1 MPRKKKEK
9 IEGIED
15 KLEYLGLELDN
26 IPKKL
31 KEFEPLEFRVSRF
44 YDEKQYRQYRY
55 IPVQDLQILLS
66 PTNRLEELG
75 EKYKKASPLYE
86 YLDNEKEE
94 NILKYTTFLNMLKNF
109 NIEDVENVEKEQNNL
124 NREIPFKIKYQGNY
138 LWQIYYSENTDKYFM
153 IVPTEDTDYSTFFY
167 ILKKKIENKKNA
179 KIFVPV
185 SNVKYSNKF
194 WTKSA
199 FEDMENY
206 LWMFTKDWPLIYE
219 VYDKTEELSI
229 QIIGE
234 TNVYGKIKTPYKI
247 ELKTAKEANEFY
259 KLVKALF
266 ILQTELPHY
275 FNFTTNID
283 ENCSLEFYLEDQK
296 IQYKYMTSFI
306 RDQYKVALKSRKEI
320 RSKIR
325 FYKKKLEELKQIAA
339 EQDIEYIAKEKQIST
354 FLECKKSF
362 FGKVKYFFK
371 YSKKN
376 NKVRKEIEEQ
386 EDEEIEENN
395 QEEQITQ
402 TQDTKKEK
410 KKIPIKKVYT
420 LEELIEN
427 YKELEKLETE
437 MKNLLMDVN
446 ALKLKN
452 KNMEKKIQNATKFIE
467 EIDSHKK
474 SIFEFW
480 KYSNKDEMAVLP
492 EGELEEVNVIKRIE
506 KIFDYEEDFEE
517 LGKKLDRMQRKNLSK
532 EEIDATFI
540 ASTNVVEILNKIKTN
555 NIMPED
561 IEKSLKEIKKEAID
575 EKSLAEEYD
584 IFGNLIEDNTKV
596 KKIKNKKHRELP
608 RDKYNILDV
617 NKNTKQIGYKLTLQS
632 IIKNITSALEKGVI
646 PENLPVY
653 KAVLDDKLNNK
664 EINVFN
670 INPEEEIK
678 DAMIEDGNKINLYKI
693 NVKEGTNG
701 VAFTNIIFYDNQNK
715 TLPLGMDLS
724 TKLIFNTAKLHL
736 NLLSKKLFKVAK
748 LEDENDDFSEVLVKD
763 VEVYEYEIVVF
774 DEEIEKKQRP
784 SHRTSIRLS
793 LNSLSRYNM
802 PPIQWQSNL

>member
-219 VYDKTEELSI
+219 VYDKNEELSI

-371 YSKKN
+371 YSKKS
-376 NKVRKEIEEQ
+376 NKVRKEAEEQ
-386 EDEEIEENN
+386 EYEEIEENN

-402 TQDTKKEK
+402 TQDTKQEK

-420 LEELIEN
+420 LEELLEN

-540 ASTNVVEILNKIKTN
+540 ASTNVVEVLNKIKTN

-561 IEKSLKEIKKEAID
+561 IEKSLKEIKKETID

-724 TKLIFNTAKLHL
+724 TKLILNTAKLHL
-736 NLLSKKLFKVAK
+736 NLLSKKTFKVAK
-748 LEDENDDFSEVLVKD
+748 LEDEKDDFSEVLVKD

-774 DEEIEKKQRP
+774 DEEIEKKE
-784 SHRTSIRLS
+784 RTRTRKSK
-793 LNSLSRYNM
+793 
-802 PPIQWQSNL
+802 

>member
-1 MPRKKKEK
+1 MLK
-9 IEGIED
+9 IREFSKLCKCSVYTLRYYDQIGI
-15 KLEYLGLELDN
+15 
-26 IPKKL
+26 L
-31 KEFEPLEFRVSRF
+31 KPSIIDTKSGYRF

-55 IPVQDLQILLS
+55 IPIQDLQILLS

-219 VYDKTEELSI
+219 VYDKNEELSI

-259 KLVKALF
+259 KLIKALF

-371 YSKKN
+371 YSKKS
-376 NKVRKEIEEQ
+376 NKVRKEAEEQ
-386 EDEEIEENN
+386 EYEEIEENN
-395 QEEQITQ
+395 QEELPKAMQEA
-402 TQDTKKEK
+402 KKEK

-452 KNMEKKIQNATKFIE
+452 KNMEKKIQNAAKFIE

-506 KIFDYEEDFEE
+506 KMFDYEEDFEE

-540 ASTNVVEILNKIKTN
+540 ASTNVVGILNKIKIN
-555 NIMPED
+555 DIMPED

-584 IFGNLIEDNTKV
+584 IFGNLIEDNIKV

-715 TLPLGMDLS
+715 VL
-724 TKLIFNTAKLHL
+724 
-736 NLLSKKLFKVAK
+736 KV
-748 LEDENDDFSEVLVKD
+748 LDIYLD
-763 VEVYEYEIVVF
+763 IC
-774 DEEIEKKQRP
+774 
-784 SHRTSIRLS
+784 
-793 LNSLSRYNM
+793 
-802 PPIQWQSNL
+802 

>member
-219 VYDKTEELSI
+219 VYDKNEELSI

-275 FNFTTNID
+275 FNFTTNIN

-371 YSKKN
+371 YSKKS
-376 NKVRKEIEEQ
+376 NKVRKEAEEQ
-386 EDEEIEENN
+386 EYEEIEENN

-402 TQDTKKEK
+402 TQDTKQEK

-420 LEELIEN
+420 LEELLEN

-724 TKLIFNTAKLHL
+724 TKLILNTAKLHL
-736 NLLSKKLFKVAK
+736 NLLSKKTFKVAK
-748 LEDENDDFSEVLVKD
+748 LEDEKDDFSEVLVKD

-774 DEEIEKKQRP
+774 DEEIEKKE
-784 SHRTSIRLS
+784 RTRIRKS
-793 LNSLSRYNM
+793 K
-802 PPIQWQSNL
+802 

>member
-55 IPVQDLQILLS
+55 IPIQDLQILLS

-219 VYDKTEELSI
+219 VYDKNEELSI

-259 KLVKALF
+259 KLIKALF

-339 EQDIEYIAKEKQIST
+339 EKDIEYIAKEKQIST

-371 YSKKN
+371 YSKKS
-376 NKVRKEIEEQ
+376 NKVRKEAEEQ
-386 EDEEIEENN
+386 EYEEIEENN
-395 QEEQITQ
+395 QEELPKAMQEA
-402 TQDTKKEK
+402 KKEK

-452 KNMEKKIQNATKFIE
+452 KNMEKKIQNAAKFIE

-540 ASTNVVEILNKIKTN
+540 ASTNVVGILNKIKTN
-555 NIMPED
+555 DIMPED

-584 IFGNLIEDNTKV
+584 IFGNLIEDNIKV

-632 IIKNITSALEKGVI
+632 IIKNVTSALEKGVI

-724 TKLIFNTAKLHL
+724 TKLILNTAKLHL
-736 NLLSKKLFKVAK
+736 NLLSKKTFKVAK
-748 LEDENDDFSEVLVKD
+748 LEDEKDDFSEVLVKD

-774 DEEIEKKQRP
+774 DEEIEKKEKTKTRK
-784 SHRTSIRLS
+784 
-793 LNSLSRYNM
+793 
-802 PPIQWQSNL
+802 

>member
-219 VYDKTEELSI
+219 VYDKNEELSI

-275 FNFTTNID
+275 FNFTTNIN

-371 YSKKN
+371 YSKKS
-376 NKVRKEIEEQ
+376 NKVRKEAEEQ
-386 EDEEIEENN
+386 EYEEIEENN

-402 TQDTKKEK
+402 TQDTKQEK

-420 LEELIEN
+420 LEELLEN

-575 EKSLAEEYD
+575 EKALAEEYD
-584 IFGNLIEDNTKV
+584 IFGNLIEENTKT

-632 IIKNITSALEKGVI
+632 IIKNITNALEKGVI

-724 TKLIFNTAKLHL
+724 TKLILNTAKLHL

-774 DEEIEKKQRP
+774 DEEIEKKQRT
-784 SHRTSIRLS
+784 RTRKSK
-793 LNSLSRYNM
+793 
-802 PPIQWQSNL
+802 

>member
-55 IPVQDLQILLS
+55 IPIQDLQILLS

-219 VYDKTEELSI
+219 VYDKNEELSI

-371 YSKKN
+371 YSKKS
-376 NKVRKEIEEQ
+376 NKVRKEAEEQ
-386 EDEEIEENN
+386 EYEEIEENN
-395 QEEQITQ
+395 QEELPKAMQEA
-402 TQDTKKEK
+402 KKEK

-452 KNMEKKIQNATKFIE
+452 KNMEKKIQNAAKFIE

-540 ASTNVVEILNKIKTN
+540 ASTNVVGILNKIKTN
-555 NIMPED
+555 DIMPED
-561 IEKSLKEIKKEAID
+561 IEKSLKEIKKESID
-575 EKSLAEEYD
+575 EKALAEEYD

-724 TKLIFNTAKLHL
+724 TKVILNTAKLHL
-736 NLLSKKLFKVAK
+736 NLLSKKTFKVAK
-748 LEDENDDFSEVLVKD
+748 LEDEKDDFSEVLVKD

-774 DEEIEKKQRP
+774 DEEIEKKEKT
-784 SHRTSIRLS
+784 RTRKSK
-793 LNSLSRYNM
+793 
-802 PPIQWQSNL
+802 

>member
-55 IPVQDLQILLS
+55 IPIQDLQILLS

-219 VYDKTEELSI
+219 VYDKNEELSI

-259 KLVKALF
+259 KLIKALF

-339 EQDIEYIAKEKQIST
+339 EKDIEYIAKEKQIST

-371 YSKKN
+371 YSKKS
-376 NKVRKEIEEQ
+376 NKVRKEAEEQ
-386 EDEEIEENN
+386 EYEEIEENN
-395 QEEQITQ
+395 QEELPKAMQEA
-402 TQDTKKEK
+402 KKEK

-452 KNMEKKIQNATKFIE
+452 KNMEKKIQNAAKFIE

-540 ASTNVVEILNKIKTN
+540 ASTNVVGILNKIKIN
-555 NIMPED
+555 DIMPED

-584 IFGNLIEDNTKV
+584 IFGNLIEDNIKV

-632 IIKNITSALEKGVI
+632 IIKNVTSALEKGVI

-724 TKLIFNTAKLHL
+724 TKLILNTAKLHL
-736 NLLSKKLFKVAK
+736 NLLSKKTFKVAK
-748 LEDENDDFSEVLVKD
+748 LEDEKDDFSEVLVKD

-774 DEEIEKKQRP
+774 DEEIEKKEKT
-784 SHRTSIRLS
+784 RTRKSK
-793 LNSLSRYNM
+793 
-802 PPIQWQSNL
+802 

>member
-55 IPVQDLQILLS
+55 IPIQDLQILLS

-179 KIFVPV
+179 KIFIPV

-194 WTKSA
+194 WNKSA

-219 VYDKTEELSI
+219 VYDKNEELSI

-259 KLVKALF
+259 KLIKALF

-371 YSKKN
+371 YSKKS
-376 NKVRKEIEEQ
+376 NKVRKEAEEQ
-386 EDEEIEENN
+386 EYEGIEENN
-395 QEEQITQ
+395 QEELPKAMQEA
-402 TQDTKKEK
+402 KKEK

-452 KNMEKKIQNATKFIE
+452 KNMEKKIQNAAKFIE

-540 ASTNVVEILNKIKTN
+540 ASTNVVGILNKIKTN
-555 NIMPED
+555 DIMPED

-632 IIKNITSALEKGVI
+632 IIKNVTSALEKGVI
-646 PENLPVY
+646 PESLPVY

-664 EINVFN
+664 EINIFN

-724 TKLIFNTAKLHL
+724 TKLILNTAKLHL
-736 NLLSKKLFKVAK
+736 NLLSKKTFKVAK
-748 LEDENDDFSEVLVKD
+748 LEDEKDDFSEVLVKD

-774 DEEIEKKQRP
+774 DEEVEKKEKT
-784 SHRTSIRLS
+784 RTRKSK
-793 LNSLSRYNM
+793 
-802 PPIQWQSNL
+802 

>member
-55 IPVQDLQILLS
+55 IPIQDLQILLS

-219 VYDKTEELSI
+219 VYDKNEELSI

-371 YSKKN
+371 YSKKS
-376 NKVRKEIEEQ
+376 NKVRKEAEEQ
-386 EDEEIEENN
+386 EYEEIEENN
-395 QEEQITQ
+395 QEELPKAMQEA
-402 TQDTKKEK
+402 KKEK

-452 KNMEKKIQNATKFIE
+452 KNMEKKIQNAAKFIE

-517 LGKKLDRMQRKNLSK
+517 FGKKLDRMQRKNLSK

-540 ASTNVVEILNKIKTN
+540 ASTNVVGILNKIKIN
-555 NIMPED
+555 DIMPED

-584 IFGNLIEDNTKV
+584 IFGNLIEDNIKV

-632 IIKNITSALEKGVI
+632 IIKNVTSALEKGVI

-724 TKLIFNTAKLHL
+724 TKLILNTAKLHL
-736 NLLSKKLFKVAK
+736 NLLSKKTFKVAK
-748 LEDENDDFSEVLVKD
+748 LEDEKDDFSEVLVKD

-774 DEEIEKKQRP
+774 DEEVEKKEKT
-784 SHRTSIRLS
+784 RTRKSK
-793 LNSLSRYNM
+793 
-802 PPIQWQSNL
+802 

>member
-55 IPVQDLQILLS
+55 IPIQDLQILLS

-219 VYDKTEELSI
+219 VYDKNEELSI

-259 KLVKALF
+259 KLIKALF

-371 YSKKN
+371 YSKKS
-376 NKVRKEIEEQ
+376 NKVRKEAEEQ
-386 EDEEIEENN
+386 EYEEIEENN
-395 QEEQITQ
+395 QEELPKAMKEA
-402 TQDTKKEK
+402 KKEK

-452 KNMEKKIQNATKFIE
+452 KNMEKKIQNAAKFIE

-506 KIFDYEEDFEE
+506 KTFDYEEDFEE

-540 ASTNVVEILNKIKTN
+540 ASTKVVGILNKIKTN
-555 NIMPED
+555 DIMPED

-632 IIKNITSALEKGVI
+632 IIKNVTSALEKGVI

-664 EINVFN
+664 EINIFN

-678 DAMIEDGNKINLYKI
+678 DAMIEDGNKVNLYKI

-724 TKLIFNTAKLHL
+724 TKLILNTAKLHL
-736 NLLSKKLFKVAK
+736 NLLSKKTFKVAK
-748 LEDENDDFSEVLVKD
+748 LEDEKDDFSEVLVKD

-774 DEEIEKKQRP
+774 DEEVEKKEKT
-784 SHRTSIRLS
+784 RTRKSK
-793 LNSLSRYNM
+793 
-802 PPIQWQSNL
+802 

>member
-219 VYDKTEELSI
+219 VYDKNEELSI

-371 YSKKN
+371 YSKKS
-376 NKVRKEIEEQ
+376 NKVRKEAEEQ
-386 EDEEIEENN
+386 EYEEIEENN

-402 TQDTKKEK
+402 TQDTKQEK

-420 LEELIEN
+420 LEELLEN

-480 KYSNKDEMAVLP
+480 KYSNKDEIAVLP

-575 EKSLAEEYD
+575 EKALAEEYD

-724 TKLIFNTAKLHL
+724 TKLILNTAKLHL
-736 NLLSKKLFKVAK
+736 NLLSKKTFKVAK
-748 LEDENDDFSEVLVKD
+748 LEDEKDDFSEVLVKD

-774 DEEIEKKQRP
+774 DEEIEKKQRT
-784 SHRTSIRLS
+784 RTRKSK
-793 LNSLSRYNM
+793 
-802 PPIQWQSNL
+802 

>member
-55 IPVQDLQILLS
+55 IPIQDLQILLS

-219 VYDKTEELSI
+219 VYDKNEELSI

-259 KLVKALF
+259 KLIKALF

-371 YSKKN
+371 YSKKS
-376 NKVRKEIEEQ
+376 NKVRKEAEEQ
-386 EDEEIEENN
+386 EYEGIEENN
-395 QEEQITQ
+395 QEELPKAMQEA
-402 TQDTKKEK
+402 KKEK

-452 KNMEKKIQNATKFIE
+452 KNMEKKIQNAAKFIE

-506 KIFDYEEDFEE
+506 KMFDYEEDFEE

-540 ASTNVVEILNKIKTN
+540 ASTNVVGILNKIKIN
-555 NIMPED
+555 DIMPED

-584 IFGNLIEDNTKV
+584 IFGNLIEDNIKV

-632 IIKNITSALEKGVI
+632 IIKNVTSALEKGVI

-724 TKLIFNTAKLHL
+724 TKLILNTAKLHL
-736 NLLSKKLFKVAK
+736 NLLSKKTFKVAK
-748 LEDENDDFSEVLVKD
+748 LEDEKDDFSEVLVKD

-774 DEEIEKKQRP
+774 DEEVEKKEKT
-784 SHRTSIRLS
+784 RTRKSK
-793 LNSLSRYNM
+793 
-802 PPIQWQSNL
+802 

>member
-55 IPVQDLQILLS
+55 IPIQDLQILLS

-219 VYDKTEELSI
+219 VYDKNEELSI

-259 KLVKALF
+259 KLIKALF

-371 YSKKN
+371 YSKKS
-376 NKVRKEIEEQ
+376 NKVRKEAEEQ
-386 EDEEIEENN
+386 EYEEIEENN
-395 QEEQITQ
+395 QEELPKSMQEA
-402 TQDTKKEK
+402 KKEK

-452 KNMEKKIQNATKFIE
+452 KNMEKKIQNAAKFIE

-540 ASTNVVEILNKIKTN
+540 ASTNVVGILNKIKTN
-555 NIMPED
+555 DIMPED

-584 IFGNLIEDNTKV
+584 IFGNLIEDNIKV

-632 IIKNITSALEKGVI
+632 IIKNVTSALEKGVI

-724 TKLIFNTAKLHL
+724 TKLILNTAKLHL
-736 NLLSKKLFKVAK
+736 NLLSKKTFKVAK
-748 LEDENDDFSEVLVKD
+748 LEDEKDDFSEVLVKD

-774 DEEIEKKQRP
+774 DEEIEKKEKT
-784 SHRTSIRLS
+784 RTRKSK
-793 LNSLSRYNM
+793 
-802 PPIQWQSNL
+802 

>member
-1 MPRKKKEK
+1 MPRKRKEK

-55 IPVQDLQILLS
+55 IPIQDLQILLS

-219 VYDKTEELSI
+219 VYDKNEELSI

-259 KLVKALF
+259 KLIKALF

-371 YSKKN
+371 YSKKS
-376 NKVRKEIEEQ
+376 NKVRKEAEEQ
-386 EDEEIEENN
+386 EYEEIEENN
-395 QEEQITQ
+395 QEELPKAMQEA
-402 TQDTKKEK
+402 KKEK

-452 KNMEKKIQNATKFIE
+452 KNMEKKIQNAAKFIE

-540 ASTNVVEILNKIKTN
+540 ASTNVVGILNKIKTN
-555 NIMPED
+555 DIMPED
-561 IEKSLKEIKKEAID
+561 IEKSLKEIKKESID
-575 EKSLAEEYD
+575 EKALAEEYD

-724 TKLIFNTAKLHL
+724 TKLILNTAKLHL
-736 NLLSKKLFKVAK
+736 NLLSKKTFKVAK
-748 LEDENDDFSEVLVKD
+748 LEDEKDDFSEVLVKD

-774 DEEIEKKQRP
+774 DEEIEKKEKT
-784 SHRTSIRLS
+784 RTRKSK
-793 LNSLSRYNM
+793 
-802 PPIQWQSNL
+802 

>member
-55 IPVQDLQILLS
+55 IPIQDLQILLS

-219 VYDKTEELSI
+219 VYDKNEELSI

-283 ENCSLEFYLEDQK
+283 ENCGLEFYLDDQK

-371 YSKKN
+371 YSKKS
-376 NKVRKEIEEQ
+376 NKVRKEAEAEEQ
-386 EDEEIEENN
+386 EYEEIEENN
-395 QEEQITQ
+395 QEELPKAMQEA
-402 TQDTKKEK
+402 KKEK

-452 KNMEKKIQNATKFIE
+452 KNMEKKIQNAAKFIE

-540 ASTNVVEILNKIKTN
+540 ASTNVVGILNKIKTN
-555 NIMPED
+555 DIMPED

-584 IFGNLIEDNTKV
+584 IFGNLIEDNIKV

-632 IIKNITSALEKGVI
+632 IIKNVTSALEKGVI

-670 INPEEEIK
+670 IDPEEEIK
-678 DAMIEDGNKINLYKI
+678 DAMVEDGNKINLYKI

-724 TKLIFNTAKLHL
+724 TKLILNTAKLHL
-736 NLLSKKLFKVAK
+736 NLLSKKTFKVAK
-748 LEDENDDFSEVLVKD
+748 LEDEKDDFSEVVVKD

-774 DEEIEKKQRP
+774 DEEIEKKEKT
-784 SHRTSIRLS
+784 RTRKSK
-793 LNSLSRYNM
+793 
-802 PPIQWQSNL
+802 

>member
-1 MPRKKKEK
+1 LKLPRKKKEK

-55 IPVQDLQILLS
+55 IPIQDLQILLS

-219 VYDKTEELSI
+219 VYDKNEELSI

-259 KLVKALF
+259 KLIKALF

-371 YSKKN
+371 YSKKS
-376 NKVRKEIEEQ
+376 NKVRKEAEEQ
-386 EDEEIEENN
+386 EYEEIEENN
-395 QEEQITQ
+395 QEELPKAMQEA
-402 TQDTKKEK
+402 KKEK

-452 KNMEKKIQNATKFIE
+452 KNMEKKIQNAAKFIE

-540 ASTNVVEILNKIKTN
+540 ASTNVVGILNKIKTN
-555 NIMPED
+555 DIMPED
-561 IEKSLKEIKKEAID
+561 IEKSLKEIKKESID
-575 EKSLAEEYD
+575 EKALAEEYD

-724 TKLIFNTAKLHL
+724 TKLILNTAKLHL
-736 NLLSKKLFKVAK
+736 NLLSKKTFKVAK
-748 LEDENDDFSEVLVKD
+748 LEDEKDDFSEVLVKD

-774 DEEIEKKQRP
+774 DEEIEKKEKT
-784 SHRTSIRLS
+784 RTRKSK
-793 LNSLSRYNM
+793 
-802 PPIQWQSNL
+802 

>member
-219 VYDKTEELSI
+219 VYDKNEELSI

-283 ENCSLEFYLEDQK
+283 ENCSLEIYLEDQK

-371 YSKKN
+371 YSKKS
-376 NKVRKEIEEQ
+376 NKVRKEAEEQ
-386 EDEEIEENN
+386 EYEEIEENN

-402 TQDTKKEK
+402 TQDTKQEK

-420 LEELIEN
+420 LEELLEN

-540 ASTNVVEILNKIKTN
+540 ASTNVVEVLNKIKTN

-561 IEKSLKEIKKEAID
+561 IEKSLKEIKKETID

-724 TKLIFNTAKLHL
+724 TKLILNTAKLHL
-736 NLLSKKLFKVAK
+736 NLLSKKTFKVAK
-748 LEDENDDFSEVLVKD
+748 LEDEKDDFSEVLVKD

-774 DEEIEKKQRP
+774 DEEIEKKE
-784 SHRTSIRLS
+784 RTRTRKSK
-793 LNSLSRYNM
+793 
-802 PPIQWQSNL
+802 

>member
-55 IPVQDLQILLS
+55 IPIQDLQILLS

-219 VYDKTEELSI
+219 VYDKNEELSI

-259 KLVKALF
+259 KLIKALF

-371 YSKKN
+371 YSKKS
-376 NKVRKEIEEQ
+376 NKVRKEAEEQ
-386 EDEEIEENN
+386 EYEEIEENN
-395 QEEQITQ
+395 QEELPKAMQEA
-402 TQDTKKEK
+402 KKEK

-452 KNMEKKIQNATKFIE
+452 KNMEKKIQNAAKFIE

-517 LGKKLDRMQRKNLSK
+517 FGKKLDRMQRKNLSK

-540 ASTNVVEILNKIKTN
+540 ASTNVVGILNKIKTN
-555 NIMPED
+555 DIMPED

-584 IFGNLIEDNTKV
+584 IFGNLIEDNIKV

-632 IIKNITSALEKGVI
+632 IIKNVTSALEKGVI

-724 TKLIFNTAKLHL
+724 TKLILNTAKLHL
-736 NLLSKKLFKVAK
+736 NLLSKKTFKVAK
-748 LEDENDDFSEVLVKD
+748 LEDEKDDFSEVLVKD

-774 DEEIEKKQRP
+774 DEEIEKKE
-784 SHRTSIRLS
+784 RTRTRKSK
-793 LNSLSRYNM
+793 
-802 PPIQWQSNL
+802 

>member
-55 IPVQDLQILLS
+55 IPIQDLQILLS

-94 NILKYTTFLNMLKNF
+94 NILKYTTFLNMLKKF

-219 VYDKTEELSI
+219 VYDKNEELSI

-259 KLVKALF
+259 KLIKALF

-371 YSKKN
+371 YSKKS
-376 NKVRKEIEEQ
+376 NKVRKEAEEQ
-386 EDEEIEENN
+386 EYEGIEENN
-395 QEEQITQ
+395 QEELPKAMQEA
-402 TQDTKKEK
+402 KKEK

-452 KNMEKKIQNATKFIE
+452 KNMEKKIQNAAKFIE

-532 EEIDATFI
+532 EEIDVTFI
-540 ASTNVVEILNKIKTN
+540 ASTNVVGILNKIKTN
-555 NIMPED
+555 DIMPED
-561 IEKSLKEIKKEAID
+561 IEKSLKEIKKESID
-575 EKSLAEEYD
+575 EKALAEEYD

-724 TKLIFNTAKLHL
+724 TKLILNTAKLHL
-736 NLLSKKLFKVAK
+736 NLLSKKTFKVAK
-748 LEDENDDFSEVLVKD
+748 LEDEKDDFSEVLVKD

-774 DEEIEKKQRP
+774 DEEIEKKEKT
-784 SHRTSIRLS
+784 RTRKSK
-793 LNSLSRYNM
+793 
-802 PPIQWQSNL
+802 

>member
-55 IPVQDLQILLS
+55 IPIQDLQILLS

-219 VYDKTEELSI
+219 VYDKNEELSI

-259 KLVKALF
+259 KLIKALF

-371 YSKKN
+371 YSKKS
-376 NKVRKEIEEQ
+376 NKVRKEAEEQ
-386 EDEEIEENN
+386 EYEEIEENN
-395 QEEQITQ
+395 QEELPKAMQEA
-402 TQDTKKEK
+402 KKEK

-452 KNMEKKIQNATKFIE
+452 KNMEKKIQNAAKFIE

-540 ASTNVVEILNKIKTN
+540 ASTNVVGILNKIKTN
-555 NIMPED
+555 DIMPED

-584 IFGNLIEDNTKV
+584 IFGNLIEDNIKV

-632 IIKNITSALEKGVI
+632 IIKNVTNALEKGVI

-724 TKLIFNTAKLHL
+724 TKLILNTAKLHL
-736 NLLSKKLFKVAK
+736 NLLSKKTFKVAK
-748 LEDENDDFSEVLVKD
+748 LEDEKDDFSEVLVKD

-774 DEEIEKKQRP
+774 DEEIEKKEKT
-784 SHRTSIRLS
+784 RTRKSK
-793 LNSLSRYNM
+793 
-802 PPIQWQSNL
+802 

>member
-55 IPVQDLQILLS
+55 IPIQDLQILLS

-219 VYDKTEELSI
+219 VYDKNEELSI

-259 KLVKALF
+259 KLIKALF

-371 YSKKN
+371 YSKKS
-376 NKVRKEIEEQ
+376 NKVRKEAEEQ
-386 EDEEIEENN
+386 EYEEIEENN
-395 QEEQITQ
+395 QEELPKAMQEA
-402 TQDTKKEK
+402 KKEK

-452 KNMEKKIQNATKFIE
+452 KNMEKKIQNAAKFIE

-584 IFGNLIEDNTKV
+584 IFGNLIENNTKI
-596 KKIKNKKHRELP
+596 KKINNKKHRELP

-632 IIKNITSALEKGVI
+632 IIKNIASALEKGVI

-670 INPEEEIK
+670 INPEDEIK

-724 TKLIFNTAKLHL
+724 TKLILNTAKLHL
-736 NLLSKKLFKVAK
+736 NLLSKKTFKVAK
-748 LEDENDDFSEVLVKD
+748 LEDEKDDFSEVLVKD

-774 DEEIEKKQRP
+774 DEEVEKKEKT
-784 SHRTSIRLS
+784 RTRKSK
-793 LNSLSRYNM
+793 
-802 PPIQWQSNL
+802 

>member
-55 IPVQDLQILLS
+55 IPIQDLQILLS

-219 VYDKTEELSI
+219 VYDKNEELSI

-371 YSKKN
+371 YSKKS
-376 NKVRKEIEEQ
+376 NKVRKEAEEQ
-386 EDEEIEENN
+386 EYEEIEENN
-395 QEEQITQ
+395 QEELPKAMQEA
-402 TQDTKKEK
+402 KKEK

-452 KNMEKKIQNATKFIE
+452 KNMEKKIQNAAKFIE

-517 LGKKLDRMQRKNLSK
+517 LGKKLDRMQRKNLNK

-540 ASTNVVEILNKIKTN
+540 ASTNVVGILNKIKTN
-555 NIMPED
+555 DIMPED

-584 IFGNLIEDNTKV
+584 IFGNLIEDNIKV

-632 IIKNITSALEKGVI
+632 IIKNVTSALEKGVI

-724 TKLIFNTAKLHL
+724 TKLILNTAKLHL
-736 NLLSKKLFKVAK
+736 NLLSKKTFKVAK
-748 LEDENDDFSEVLVKD
+748 LEDEKDDFSEVLVKD

-774 DEEIEKKQRP
+774 DEEVEKKEKT
-784 SHRTSIRLS
+784 RTRKSK
-793 LNSLSRYNM
+793 
-802 PPIQWQSNL
+802 

>member
-55 IPVQDLQILLS
+55 IPIQDLQILLS

-199 FEDMENY
+199 FGDMENY

-219 VYDKTEELSI
+219 VYDKNEELSI

-259 KLVKALF
+259 KLIKALF

-371 YSKKN
+371 YSKKS
-376 NKVRKEIEEQ
+376 NKVRKEAEEQ
-386 EDEEIEENN
+386 EYEEIEENN
-395 QEEQITQ
+395 QEELPKAMQEA
-402 TQDTKKEK
+402 KKEK

-452 KNMEKKIQNATKFIE
+452 KNMEKKIQNAAKFIE

-540 ASTNVVEILNKIKTN
+540 ASTNVVGILNKIKIN
-555 NIMPED
+555 DIMPED

-584 IFGNLIEDNTKV
+584 IFGNLIEDNIKV

-632 IIKNITSALEKGVI
+632 IIKNVTSALEKGVI

-724 TKLIFNTAKLHL
+724 TKLILNTAKLHL
-736 NLLSKKLFKVAK
+736 NLLSKKTFKVAK
-748 LEDENDDFSEVLVKD
+748 LEDEKDDFSEVLVKD

-774 DEEIEKKQRP
+774 DEEVEKKEKT
-784 SHRTSIRLS
+784 RTRKSK
-793 LNSLSRYNM
+793 
-802 PPIQWQSNL
+802 

>member
-55 IPVQDLQILLS
+55 IPIQDLQILLS

-194 WTKSA
+194 WTKSV

-219 VYDKTEELSI
+219 VYDKNEELSI

-259 KLVKALF
+259 KLIKALF

-371 YSKKN
+371 YSKKS
-376 NKVRKEIEEQ
+376 NKVRKETEEQ
-386 EDEEIEENN
+386 EYEEIEENN
-395 QEEQITQ
+395 QEELPKAMQEA
-402 TQDTKKEK
+402 KKEK

-452 KNMEKKIQNATKFIE
+452 KNMEKKIQNAAKFIE

-517 LGKKLDRMQRKNLSK
+517 LGKKLDRMQRKNLNK

-540 ASTNVVEILNKIKTN
+540 ASTNVVGILNKIKTN
-555 NIMPED
+555 DIMPED

-584 IFGNLIEDNTKV
+584 IFGNLIEDNIKV

-632 IIKNITSALEKGVI
+632 IIKNVTSALEKGVI

-724 TKLIFNTAKLHL
+724 TKLILNTAKLHL
-736 NLLSKKLFKVAK
+736 NLLSKKTFKVAK
-748 LEDENDDFSEVLVKD
+748 LEDEKDDFSEVLVKD

-774 DEEIEKKQRP
+774 DEEVEKKEKT
-784 SHRTSIRLS
+784 RTRKSK
-793 LNSLSRYNM
+793 
-802 PPIQWQSNL
+802 

>member
-55 IPVQDLQILLS
+55 IPIQDLQILLS

-219 VYDKTEELSI
+219 VYDKNEELSI

-259 KLVKALF
+259 KLIKVLF

-371 YSKKN
+371 YSKKS
-376 NKVRKEIEEQ
+376 NKVRKEAEEQ
-386 EDEEIEENN
+386 EYEEIEENN
-395 QEEQITQ
+395 QEELPKAMQEA
-402 TQDTKKEK
+402 KKEK

-452 KNMEKKIQNATKFIE
+452 KNMEKKIQNAAKFIE

-540 ASTNVVEILNKIKTN
+540 ASTNVVGILNKIKTN
-555 NIMPED
+555 DIMPED

-584 IFGNLIEDNTKV
+584 IFGNLIEDNTKI
-596 KKIKNKKHRELP
+596 KKIKNKKHREVA

-632 IIKNITSALEKGVI
+632 IIKNITSALERGVI

-693 NVKEGTNG
+693 NVKEGTKG
-701 VAFTNIIFYDNQNK
+701 VAFTNSIFYDNQNK

-724 TKLIFNTAKLHL
+724 TKLILNTAKLHL
-736 NLLSKKLFKVAK
+736 NLLSKKSFKIAK
-748 LEDENDDFSEVLVKD
+748 LEDEKDDFSEVLVKD

-774 DEEIEKKQRP
+774 DEEVEKKEKT
-784 SHRTSIRLS
+784 RTRKSK
-793 LNSLSRYNM
+793 
-802 PPIQWQSNL
+802 

>member
-219 VYDKTEELSI
+219 VYDKNEELSI

-283 ENCSLEFYLEDQK
+283 ENCSLEIYLEDQK

-371 YSKKN
+371 YSKKS
-376 NKVRKEIEEQ
+376 NKVRKEAEEQ
-386 EDEEIEENN
+386 EYEEIEENN

-402 TQDTKKEK
+402 TQDTKQEK

-420 LEELIEN
+420 LEELLEN
-427 YKELEKLETE
+427 YKELEDLETE

-724 TKLIFNTAKLHL
+724 TKLILNTAKLHL

-774 DEEIEKKQRP
+774 DEEIEKKQRT
-784 SHRTSIRLS
+784 RTRKSK
-793 LNSLSRYNM
+793 
-802 PPIQWQSNL
+802 

>member
-219 VYDKTEELSI
+219 VYDKNEELSI

-259 KLVKALF
+259 KLIKALF

-371 YSKKN
+371 YSKKS
-376 NKVRKEIEEQ
+376 NKVRKEAEEQ
-386 EDEEIEENN
+386 EYEEIEENN
-395 QEEQITQ
+395 QEELPKAMQEA
-402 TQDTKKEK
+402 KKEK

-452 KNMEKKIQNATKFIE
+452 KNMEKKIQNAAKFIE

-540 ASTNVVEILNKIKTN
+540 ASTNVVGILNKIKTN
-555 NIMPED
+555 DIMPED

-584 IFGNLIEDNTKV
+584 IFGNLIEDNIKV

-632 IIKNITSALEKGVI
+632 IIKNVTSALEKGVI

-724 TKLIFNTAKLHL
+724 TKLILNTAKLHL
-736 NLLSKKLFKVAK
+736 NLLSKKTFKVAK
-748 LEDENDDFSEVLVKD
+748 LEDEKDDFSEVLVKD

-774 DEEIEKKQRP
+774 DEEIEKKEKT
-784 SHRTSIRLS
+784 RTRKSK
-793 LNSLSRYNM
+793 
-802 PPIQWQSNL
+802 

>member
-124 NREIPFKIKYQGNY
+124 NREVPFKIKYQGNY

-219 VYDKTEELSI
+219 VYDKNEELSI

-275 FNFTTNID
+275 FNFTTNIN

-371 YSKKN
+371 YSKKS
-376 NKVRKEIEEQ
+376 NKVRKEAEEQ
-386 EDEEIEENN
+386 EYEEIEENN

-402 TQDTKKEK
+402 TQDTKQEK

-420 LEELIEN
+420 LEELLEN

-575 EKSLAEEYD
+575 EKALAEEYD

-724 TKLIFNTAKLHL
+724 TKLILNTAKLHL

-774 DEEIEKKQRP
+774 DEEIEKKQRT
-784 SHRTSIRLS
+784 RTRKSK
-793 LNSLSRYNM
+793 
-802 PPIQWQSNL
+802 

>member
-124 NREIPFKIKYQGNY
+124 NREVPFKIKYQGNY

-219 VYDKTEELSI
+219 VYDKNEELSI

-234 TNVYGKIKTPYKI
+234 TNAYGKIKTPYKI

-371 YSKKN
+371 YSKKS
-376 NKVRKEIEEQ
+376 NKVRKEAEEQ
-386 EDEEIEENN
+386 EYEEIEENN

-402 TQDTKKEK
+402 TQDTKQEK

-420 LEELIEN
+420 LEELLEN

-561 IEKSLKEIKKEAID
+561 IEKSLKEIKKEAVD

-678 DAMIEDGNKINLYKI
+678 DAMVEDGNKINLYKI

-724 TKLIFNTAKLHL
+724 TKLILNTAKLHL
-736 NLLSKKLFKVAK
+736 NLLSKKTFKVAK
-748 LEDENDDFSEVLVKD
+748 LEDEKDDFSEVLVKD

-774 DEEIEKKQRP
+774 DEEIEKKE
-784 SHRTSIRLS
+784 RTRTRKSK
-793 LNSLSRYNM
+793 
-802 PPIQWQSNL
+802 

>member
-55 IPVQDLQILLS
+55 IPIQDLQILLS

-109 NIEDVENVEKEQNNL
+109 NVENVEKEQNNL

-219 VYDKTEELSI
+219 VYDKNEELSI

-259 KLVKALF
+259 KLIKALF

-371 YSKKN
+371 YSKKS
-376 NKVRKEIEEQ
+376 NKVRKEAEEQ
-386 EDEEIEENN
+386 EYEEIEENN
-395 QEEQITQ
+395 QEELPKAMQEA
-402 TQDTKKEK
+402 KKEK

-452 KNMEKKIQNATKFIE
+452 KNMEKKIQNAAKFIE

-517 LGKKLDRMQRKNLSK
+517 FGKKLDRMQRKNLSK

-540 ASTNVVEILNKIKTN
+540 ASTNVVGILNKIKTN
-555 NIMPED
+555 DIMPED

-584 IFGNLIEDNTKV
+584 IFGNLIEDNIKV

-632 IIKNITSALEKGVI
+632 IIKNVTSALEKGVI

-724 TKLIFNTAKLHL
+724 TKLILNTAKLHL
-736 NLLSKKLFKVAK
+736 NLLSKKTFKVAK
-748 LEDENDDFSEVLVKD
+748 LEDEKDDFSEVLVKD

-774 DEEIEKKQRP
+774 DEEIEKKEKT
-784 SHRTSIRLS
+784 RTRKSK
-793 LNSLSRYNM
+793 
-802 PPIQWQSNL
+802 

>member
-55 IPVQDLQILLS
+55 IPIQDLQILLS

-219 VYDKTEELSI
+219 VYDKNEELSI

-259 KLVKALF
+259 KLIKALF

-371 YSKKN
+371 YSKKS
-376 NKVRKEIEEQ
+376 NKVRKEAEEQ
-386 EDEEIEENN
+386 EYEEIEENN
-395 QEEQITQ
+395 QEELPKAMQEA
-402 TQDTKKEK
+402 KKEK

-452 KNMEKKIQNATKFIE
+452 KNMEKKIQNAAKFIE

-540 ASTNVVEILNKIKTN
+540 ASTNVVGILNKIKTN
-555 NIMPED
+555 DIMPED
-561 IEKSLKEIKKEAID
+561 IEKSLKEIKKESID
-575 EKSLAEEYD
+575 EKALAEEYD
-584 IFGNLIEDNTKV
+584 IFGNLIEDNIKV

-632 IIKNITSALEKGVI
+632 IIKNVTSALEKGVI

-724 TKLIFNTAKLHL
+724 TKLILNTAKLHL
-736 NLLSKKLFKVAK
+736 NLLSKKTFKVAK
-748 LEDENDDFSEVLVKD
+748 LEDEKDDFSEVLVKD

-774 DEEIEKKQRP
+774 DEEIEKKEKT
-784 SHRTSIRLS
+784 RTRKSK
-793 LNSLSRYNM
+793 
-802 PPIQWQSNL
+802 

>member
-55 IPVQDLQILLS
+55 IPIQDLQILLS

-219 VYDKTEELSI
+219 VYDKNEELSI

-247 ELKTAKEANEFY
+247 ELKTDKEANEFY
-259 KLVKALF
+259 KLIKALF

-283 ENCSLEFYLEDQK
+283 ENCSLEFYLKDQK

-371 YSKKN
+371 YSKKS
-376 NKVRKEIEEQ
+376 NKVRKEAEEQ
-386 EDEEIEENN
+386 EYEEIEENN
-395 QEEQITQ
+395 QEELPKAMQEA
-402 TQDTKKEK
+402 KKEK

-452 KNMEKKIQNATKFIE
+452 KNMEKKIQNAAKFIE

-540 ASTNVVEILNKIKTN
+540 ASTNVVGILNKIKIN
-555 NIMPED
+555 DIMPED

-584 IFGNLIEDNTKV
+584 IFGNLIEDNIKV

-632 IIKNITSALEKGVI
+632 IIKNVTSALEKGVI

-724 TKLIFNTAKLHL
+724 TKLILNTAKLHL
-736 NLLSKKLFKVAK
+736 NLLSKKTFKVAK
-748 LEDENDDFSEVLVKD
+748 LEDEKDDFSEVLVKD

-774 DEEIEKKQRP
+774 DEQIEKKEKT
-784 SHRTSIRLS
+784 RTRKSK
-793 LNSLSRYNM
+793 
-802 PPIQWQSNL
+802 

>member
-55 IPVQDLQILLS
+55 IPIQDLQILLS

-94 NILKYTTFLNMLKNF
+94 NILKYTTFLNMLKKF

-219 VYDKTEELSI
+219 VYDKNEELSI

-259 KLVKALF
+259 KLIKALF

-371 YSKKN
+371 YSKKS
-376 NKVRKEIEEQ
+376 NKKVKEIEEQ
-386 EDEEIEENN
+386 ENEELEENN
-395 QEEQITQ
+395 QEELPKAVQEA
-402 TQDTKKEK
+402 KKEK

-452 KNMEKKIQNATKFIE
+452 KNMEKKIQNAAKFIE

-506 KIFDYEEDFEE
+506 KTFDYEEDFDE

-532 EEIDATFI
+532 EELDGTFI
-540 ASTNVVEILNKIKTN
+540 ATTNVIEILNKIKTN

-561 IEKSLKEIKKEAID
+561 IEKSLKEIKKEAVD
-575 EKSLAEEYD
+575 EKSLTEEYD
-584 IFGNLIEDNTKV
+584 IFGNLIEDNTKI
-596 KKIKNKKHRELP
+596 KKINNRKHRELP

-632 IIKNITSALEKGVI
+632 IIKNVTSALEKGVI
-646 PENLPVY
+646 PESLPVY

-670 INPEEEIK
+670 INPEDEIK

-701 VAFTNIIFYDNQNK
+701 VAFTNIILYDNQNK

-724 TKLIFNTAKLHL
+724 TKLILNTAKLHL
-736 NLLSKKLFKVAK
+736 NLLSKKTFKVAK
-748 LEDENDDFSEVLVKD
+748 LEDEKDDFSEVVVKD

-774 DEEIEKKQRP
+774 DEEIEKKE
-784 SHRTSIRLS
+784 RTRTRKSK
-793 LNSLSRYNM
+793 
-802 PPIQWQSNL
+802 

>member
-219 VYDKTEELSI
+219 VYDKNEELSI

-371 YSKKN
+371 YSKKS
-376 NKVRKEIEEQ
+376 NKVRKEAEEQ
-386 EDEEIEENN
+386 EYEEIEENN

-402 TQDTKKEK
+402 TQDTKQEK

-420 LEELIEN
+420 LEELLEN

-575 EKSLAEEYD
+575 EKALAEEYD

-596 KKIKNKKHRELP
+596 KKIKNKKHRELQ

-724 TKLIFNTAKLHL
+724 TKLILNTAKLHL
-736 NLLSKKLFKVAK
+736 NLLSKKTFKVAK
-748 LEDENDDFSEVLVKD
+748 LEDEKDDFSEVLVKD

-774 DEEIEKKQRP
+774 DEEIEKKQRT
-784 SHRTSIRLS
+784 RTRKSK
-793 LNSLSRYNM
+793 
-802 PPIQWQSNL
+802 

>member
-219 VYDKTEELSI
+219 VYDKNEELSI

-371 YSKKN
+371 YSKKS
-376 NKVRKEIEEQ
+376 NKVRKEAEEQ
-386 EDEEIEENN
+386 EYEEIEENN
-395 QEEQITQ
+395 QEEQITK
-402 TQDTKKEK
+402 TQDTKQEK

-420 LEELIEN
+420 LEELLEN

-575 EKSLAEEYD
+575 EKTLAEEYD

-678 DAMIEDGNKINLYKI
+678 DAMVEDGNKINLYKI

-724 TKLIFNTAKLHL
+724 TKLILNTAKLHL
-736 NLLSKKLFKVAK
+736 NLLSKKTFKVAK
-748 LEDENDDFSEVLVKD
+748 LEDEKDDFSEVLVKD

-774 DEEIEKKQRP
+774 DEEIEKKQRT
-784 SHRTSIRLS
+784 RTRKSK
-793 LNSLSRYNM
+793 
-802 PPIQWQSNL
+802 

>member
-219 VYDKTEELSI
+219 LYDKNEELSI

-371 YSKKN
+371 YSKKS
-376 NKVRKEIEEQ
+376 NKVRKEAEEQ
-386 EDEEIEENN
+386 EYEEIEENN
-395 QEEQITQ
+395 QEEQITK
-402 TQDTKKEK
+402 TQDTKQEK

-420 LEELIEN
+420 LEELLEN

-561 IEKSLKEIKKEAID
+561 IEKNLKEIKKEAID

-670 INPEEEIK
+670 INPEEEIE

-724 TKLIFNTAKLHL
+724 TKVILNTAKLHL
-736 NLLSKKLFKVAK
+736 NLLSKKTFKVAK
-748 LEDENDDFSEVLVKD
+748 LEDEKDDFSEVLVKD

-774 DEEIEKKQRP
+774 DEEIEKKE
-784 SHRTSIRLS
+784 RTRIRKS
-793 LNSLSRYNM
+793 K
-802 PPIQWQSNL
+802 